1 MNTDKIFYA
10 TWGAV
15 IIMIGICVLLGMYL
29 NLEIIGTT
37 LLWLFSVGIILLT
50 VGIATVGKDKNTA
63 TLQMITGMILSSVTI
78 GGLVLIK
85 NLLDVYQTLAI
96 ILIIV
101 GVSIVAIGL
110 SRKR

>member
-50 VGIATVGKDKNTA
+50 VGIATAGKDKNTA

-78 GGLVLIK
+78 VGLVLIK
-85 NLLDVYQTLAI
+85 DLLDVYQTLAI